1 MKIAITPK
9 ERLFE
14 TAARLFYQYGYRAIG
29 VDTIAAESGIGK
41 MTLYRHYPS
50 KDDLIVAFLQDSDE
64 EFWEYFESST
74 KEAPTARKKLLAFF
88 EALQSYVIS
97 PACYGCPF
105 INVATEY
112 PDVRYAGHQV
122 AMEHKKSVRARFT
135 QLAEEAGARQPEA
148 LANALH
154 LLMDGAYIAARVYG
168 ATPQNPAVN
177 VAEAARQLID
187 AQCET

>member
-1 MKIAITPK
+1 MKNAITPK
-9 ERLFE
+9 EKLFQ
-14 TAARLFYQYGYRAIG
+14 TTARLFYQHGYRAIG

-41 MTLYRHYPS
+41 MTLYRHYLS
-50 KDDLIVAFLQDSDE
+50 KDDLIVAFLWDSNED
-64 EFWEYFESST
+64 FWQYFEKST
-74 KEAPTARKKLLAFF
+74 QEAPTARQKLLAFF
-88 EALQSYVIS
+88 EALQGYVTS

-112 PDVRYAGHQV
+112 PEVGYAGHQV
-122 AMEHKKSVRARFT
+122 ALEHKQSVHARFT
-135 QLAEEAGARQPEA
+135 QLAEEAGAPQPEA

-154 LLMDGAYIAARVYG
+154 LLMDGAYIAARMYG

-187 AQCET
+187 AQCRE